1 MYYYY
6 TSIVLLAAAILMIEN
21 HDILFDRAATNN
33 IAARETYRKF
43 LFAVLAYYAVD
54 ALWGV
59 LDSLHAASFLFA
71 DTTIYFIALASGVL
85 FWTRFVI
92 AYLAEENAFSR
103 FLFYAG
109 HIFFASVLAIVILNC
124 FAPLLFW
131 IDTDASYHA
140 GVGRYAL
147 LLVQILLFLLSSIY
161 ALRGMKEAPDA
172 LRKRFRTVCLFGL
185 TMAFFLSIQ
194 WSYPLLPLYTI
205 GYMLGTSL
213 VHTFVIIDAKDE
225 YKQGLEDA
233 LQREQSHHNEL
244 KFAWQTAYT
253 DSLTGL
259 KNKLA
264 YIETE
269 EQKDVL
275 ISNRS
280 AMPFAIAIFD
290 LNDLK
295 TINDCFGHKAGDQY
309 IIRASHVIRDHFRH
323 SPIFRIGGDEFV
335 ALLEGRDYEDRDA
348 LQHSFDKMMDEANRQ
363 RNTLII
369 AMGLSDY
376 DAEEDHAFHH
386 VFARADHEMYLRK
399 RQLKRDAEKRAEP
412 QETTA

>member
-1 MYYYY
+1 MHYYY

-43 LFAVLAYYAVD
+43 LFVVLAYYAVD

-59 LDSLHAASFLFA
+59 LDSLHAASLLFA
-71 DTTIYFIALASGVL
+71 DTTIYYIALASGVL

-140 GVGRYAL
+140 SVGRYAL

-161 ALRGMKEAPDA
+161 ALRSMKGAPDA

-185 TMAFFLSIQ
+185 TMAVFLSIQ

-399 RQLKRDAEKRAEP
+399 RQLKRDAEKRAEL

>member
-1 MYYYY
+1 MHYYY

-59 LDSLHAASFLFA
+59 LDSLHAASLLFA
-71 DTTIYFIALASGVL
+71 DTTIYYIALASGVL

-92 AYLAEENAFSR
+92 AYLAEENAFNR

-140 GVGRYAL
+140 SVGRYAL

-161 ALRGMKEAPDA
+161 ALRSMKGAPDA

-185 TMAFFLSIQ
+185 TMAVFLSIQ

-309 IIRASHVIRDHFRH
+309 IIRASHVIRDHFKH

-376 DAEEDHAFHH
+376 DEEEDHAFHH

-399 RQLKRDAEKRAEP
+399 RQLKRNAEKRAEP

>member
-1 MYYYY
+1 MFYY

-21 HDILFDRAATNN
+21 HDILFDREVTNN
-33 IAARETYRKF
+33 MPARETYRNF
-43 LFAVLAYYAVD
+43 LFVVLAYYAVD

-59 LDSLHAASFLFA
+59 FDGFHLAFWLFA
-71 DTTIYFIALASGVL
+71 DTSVYFVFLAAGLL

-92 AYLAEENAFSR
+92 AYLAEENSFSR
-103 FLFYAG
+103 VLFYAG
-109 HIFFASVLAIVILNC
+109 HIFFATVLAIVILNC
-124 FAPLLFW
+124 FTPLLFW
-131 IDTDASYHA
+131 IKPDGTYHA
-140 GVGRYAL
+140 HVARYVL
-147 LLVQILLFLLSSIY
+147 LLIQILLFLLSSLY
-161 ALRGMKEAPDA
+161 TFRAMTQTQDA
-172 LRKRFRTVCLFGL
+172 RRKRYRTVCLFGL
-185 TMAFFLSIQ
+185 AMALFLIAQ
-194 WSYPLLPLYTI
+194 WGYPLLPLYTI

-213 VHTFVIIDAKDE
+213 LHTFVIIDTKDE
-225 YKQGLEDA
+225 YKKGLEDA
-233 LQREQSHHNEL
+233 LQREKAHHSEL
-244 KFAWQTAYT
+244 KSAWQVAYT

-269 EQKDVL
+269 EQKNLL
-275 ISNRS
+275 IANRT
-280 AMPFAIAIFD
+280 AFPFAIAIFD

-295 TINDCFGHKAGDQY
+295 AINDCFGHKAGDQY
-309 IIRASHVIRDHFRH
+309 IVRASRLICDHFKH

>member
-1 MYYYY
+1 MFYY
-6 TSIVLLAAAILMIEN
+6 TSIGLLAVAILMIEN

-43 LFAVLAYYAVD
+43 LFVVLAYYAVD

-59 LDSLHAASFLFA
+59 LDSLHAASLLFA
-71 DTTIYFIALASGVL
+71 DTTIYYIALASGVL

-103 FLFYAG
+103 FLFDAG
-109 HIFFASVLAIVILNC
+109 HIFFATVLAIVILNC

-131 IDTDASYHA
+131 IEPDGSYHA
-140 GVGRYAL
+140 NVARYVL
-147 LLVQILLFLLSSIY
+147 LLIQILLFLLSSLY
-161 ALRGMKEAPDA
+161 TFRAMTQTQDA
-172 LRKRFRTVCLFGL
+172 LRKRYRTVCLFGL
-185 TMAFFLSIQ
+185 AMAVFLSIQ

-225 YKQGLEDA
+225 YKQGLKDA

-269 EQKDVL
+269 EQKDIL

-309 IIRASHVIRDHFRH
+309 IIRAARLICEHFRH
-323 SPIFRIGGDEFV
+323 SPVFRIGGDEFAV
-335 ALLEGRDYEDRDA
+335 LLEGQDFENRVA
-348 LQHSFDKMMDEANRQ
+348 LHHSFDQLMDEANQQ

-376 DAEEDHAFHH
+376 DEEEDHAFHH

-399 RQLKRDAEKRAEP
+399 RQLKRDAEKRAEQ
-412 QETTA
+412 QEKTV

>member
-21 HDILFDRAATNN
+21 HDILFDRAVTNN
-33 IAARETYRKF
+33 IAAREIYRKF
-43 LFAVLAYYAVD
+43 LFVVLAYYAVD

-59 LDSLHAASFLFA
+59 FDNLHAVSLLFA
-71 DTTIYFIALASGVL
+71 DTTIYFVAMAAGVL

-103 FLFYAG
+103 FLFRTG
-109 HIFFASVLAIVILNC
+109 HIFFAAVLAIVVLNC
-124 FAPLLFW
+124 FTPLLFW
-131 IDTDASYHA
+131 IDTDGFYHA
-140 GVGRYAL
+140 SVARYAL
-147 LLVQILLFLLSSIY
+147 LLLQILLFLLSSVY
-161 ALRGMKEAPDA
+161 TFRSMSQAPDA
-172 LRKRFRTVCLFGL
+172 LRKRYRTVCMFGL
-185 TMAFFLSIQ
+185 TMAIFLSIQ
-194 WSYPLLPLYTI
+194 WSYPLLPLYTM
-205 GYMLGTSL
+205 GYMLGTSFL
-213 VHTFVIIDAKDE
+213 HTFVIIDAKDE
-225 YKQGLEDA
+225 YKQELEDS
-233 LQREQSHHNEL
+233 LQREKNHHSEL
-244 KFAWQTAYT
+244 KSAWKAAYT

-264 YIETE
+264 YIEME
-269 EQKDVL
+269 EQKDIL

-309 IIRASHVIRDHFRH
+309 IIRAARLICEHFRH
-323 SPIFRIGGDEFV
+323 SPVFRIGGDEFAV
-335 ALLEGRDYEDRDA
+335 LLEGQDFENRVA
-348 LQHSFDKMMDEANRQ
+348 LHHSFDQLMDEANQQ

-376 DAEEDHAFHH
+376 DEEEDHAFHH

-399 RQLKRDAEKRAEP
+399 RQLKRDAEKRAEQ
-412 QETTA
+412 QEKTV

>member
-1 MYYYY
+1 MYY
-6 TSIVLLAAAILMIEN
+6 TSIVLLAAAILLIEN
-21 HDILFDRAATNN
+21 HDILFDGSTTRN
-33 IAARETYRKF
+33 IPVRKIYRNF
-43 LFAVLAYYAVD
+43 LFIVLIYYAVD

-59 LDSLHAASFLFA
+59 FDSLHLIALLFA
-71 DTTIYFIALASGVL
+71 DTTIYFVALASGVL

-92 AYLAEENAFSR
+92 AYLSEENAFSR

-109 HIFFASVLAIVILNC
+109 HIFFAAVLALVILNC
-124 FAPLLFW
+124 FSPLLFW
-131 IDTDASYHA
+131 IDEDGSYHA
-140 GVGRYAL
+140 SVARYAL
-147 LLVQILLFLLSSIY
+147 LLAQILLFLLSTVY
-161 ALRGMKEAPDA
+161 TFRGMPQAQDS
-172 LRKRFRTVCLFGL
+172 LRKRYRTVCLFGL
-185 TMAFFLSIQ
+185 VMAIFLSFQ

-213 VHTFVIIDAKDE
+213 LHTFVIIDAKDE
-225 YKQGLEDA
+225 YKKGLEDA
-233 LQREQSHHNEL
+233 LQREQSHHSEL
-244 KFAWQTAYT
+244 KAAWNVAYT

-275 ISNRS
+275 IANHS
-280 AMPFAIAIFD
+280 APPFAVAVFD

-295 TINDCFGHKAGDQY
+295 AINDCFGHKAGDQY
-309 IIRASHVIRDHFRH
+309 IIRASRVICDHFKH

-348 LQHSFDKMMDEANRQ
+348 LQHSFDNMMDEANRQ

-369 AMGLSDY
+369 SMGMSEY
-376 DAEEDHAFHH
+376 DEQEDHTFHH
-386 VFARADHEMYLRK
+386 VFSRADHEMYLRK
-399 RQLKRDAEKRAEP
+399 RHLKRQAENN
-412 QETTA
+412 QLQV

>member
-1 MYYYY
+1 MYY
-6 TSIVLLAAAILMIEN
+6 TSIVLLAAAILLIEN
-21 HDILFDRAATNN
+21 HDILFDGSTTQN
-33 IAARETYRKF
+33 IPVRKIYRNF
-43 LFAVLAYYAVD
+43 LFIVLIYYAVD

-59 LDSLHAASFLFA
+59 FDSLHLIALLFA
-71 DTTIYFIALASGVL
+71 DTTIYYVALASGVL

-109 HIFFASVLAIVILNC
+109 HIFFAAVLALVILNC
-124 FAPLLFW
+124 FSPLLFW
-131 IDTDASYHA
+131 LDEDGSYHA
-140 GVGRYAL
+140 SVARYAL
-147 LLVQILLFLLSSIY
+147 LLAQILLFLLSTVY
-161 ALRGMKEAPDA
+161 TFRGMPQAQDS
-172 LRKRFRTVCLFGL
+172 LRKRYRTVCLFGL
-185 TMAFFLSIQ
+185 AMAIFLSIQ
-194 WSYPLLPLYTI
+194 WYYPLLPLYTI

-225 YKQGLEDA
+225 YKHGLEDA

-244 KFAWQTAYT
+244 EFAWQTAYT

-275 ISNRS
+275 ISNKS

-295 TINDCFGHKAGDQY
+295 AINDCFGHKAGDQY
-309 IIRASHVIRDHFRH
+309 IIRASRVIRDHFKH

-412 QETTA
+412 QEITA

>member
-1 MYYYY
+1 MYY
-6 TSIVLLAAAILMIEN
+6 TSIVLLAAAILLIEN
-21 HDILFDRAATNN
+21 HDILFDGSTTQN
-33 IAARETYRKF
+33 IPVRKIYRNF
-43 LFAVLAYYAVD
+43 LFIVLTYYAVD

-59 LDSLHAASFLFA
+59 FDSLHLIALLFA
-71 DTTIYFIALASGVL
+71 DTTIYYVALASGVL

-109 HIFFASVLAIVILNC
+109 HIFFAAVLVLVILNC
-124 FAPLLFW
+124 FSPLLFW
-131 IDTDASYHA
+131 LDEDGSYHA
-140 GVGRYAL
+140 NVARYAL
-147 LLVQILLFLLSSIY
+147 LLVQILLFLLSAFY
-161 ALRGMKEAPDA
+161 TFRGIPQAQDS
-172 LRKRFRTVCLFGL
+172 LRKRYRTVCLFGL
-185 TMAFFLSIQ
+185 AMAIFLSIQ
-194 WSYPLLPLYTI
+194 WYYPLLPLYTI

-225 YKQGLEDA
+225 YKHGLEDA

-244 KFAWQTAYT
+244 EFAWQTAYT

-275 ISNRS
+275 ISNKS

-295 TINDCFGHKAGDQY
+295 AINDCFGHKAGDQY
-309 IIRASHVIRDHFRH
+309 IIRASRVIRDHFKH